1 MSGNIFNKQ
10 GFGIPVI
17 IRDGEDY
24 LSLTHM
30 AEDCRYKPKDVIR
43 NFFSSKDNLRYIITW
58 QITEN
63 PDYLT
68 RIACVDD
75 VGGGKFAAPNSDGS
89 KAVELDCPEFDTILA
104 YVDSITNSIKA
115 NKTRIS
121 ADTLVND
128 YGISGLYVKKG
139 GRGGQGVYAHHDI
152 ALHFATWLNP
162 AYGVFVN
169 KDYQRLKSTEL
180 DDMAKRG
187 IKWKFDRRDAATWH
201 RMMKSAVQ
209 SVVVPAMINQVSEE
223 MPELDS
229 MSEENA
235 QQTYDTLVAEAMITL
250 SNCINVAVFGMTAQQ
265 WREENPGKKGNMR
278 DYATEDEL
286 NLVSYLEYQLS
297 QIVAENP
304 LDRNKW
310 SKGALRITKECHK
323 VGINKILSMFRG
335 EQEVTPVEPIS
346 YDARTLTARE
356 SAAARFKEELLT
368 GEIQYDKK
376 DNVFRNSEGFI
387 CLGWKI

>member
-10 GFGIPVI
+10 GFGIPTI
-17 IRDGEDY
+17 IKDGEDY
-24 LSLTHM
+24 LSLTAM
-30 AEDCRYKPKDVIR
+30 CKDCGYKPADAIR
-43 NFFSSKDNLRYIITW
+43 NFFSNRDVLRFVITR
-58 QITEN
+58 QITEDPGYMDMIN
-63 PDYLT
+63 GL
-68 RIACVDD
+68 VD
-75 VGGGKFAAPNSDGS
+75 VGVAQSGDPNGTSEANLVGS
-89 KAVELDCPEFDTILA
+89 SEFNAISG
-104 YVDSITNSIKA
+104 YVDHAVDCIKGIQTKVTA
-115 NKTRIS
+115 EV
-121 ADTLVND
+121 LVSE
-128 YGISGLYVKKG
+128 YGIDCIHIKKG
-139 GRGGQGVYAHHDI
+139 GRSGQGIYAHHDI

-187 IKWKFDRRDAATWH
+187 IKWKFDRRDAAAWH
-201 RMMKSAVQ
+201 RMMKSAVRF
-209 SVVVPAMINQVSEE
+209 VAVPALINQVSEE
-223 MPELDS
+223 MPVLDS

-250 SNCINVAVFGMTAQQ
+250 SNCINVAVFGMTAKE
-265 WREENPGKKGNMR
+265 WKEANPDKKGNMR

-304 LDRNKW
+304 LDRSKW
-310 SKGALRITKECHK
+310 SNGALRITKECHK
-323 VGINKILSMFRG
+323 VGINKVLSMFRG

>member
-24 LSLTHM
+24 LSLTAM
-30 AEDCRYKPKDVIR
+30 CKDCGQKANHTIRSFLSNKDV
-43 NFFSSKDNLRYIITW
+43 LRFIITW
-58 QITEN
+58 QITED
-63 PDYLT
+63 PEYMSTIEGL
-68 RIACVDD
+68 VDVRGVQSD
-75 VGGGKFAAPNSDGS
+75 TPNSSGDDGPLGS
-89 KAVELDCPEFDTILA
+89 PEFNVISRYVGRIVDYIKDTQQ
-104 YVDSITNSIKA
+104 
-115 NKTRIS
+115 KTTAEVLI
-121 ADTLVND
+121 NE
-128 YGISGLYVKKG
+128 YGIDCIYIKKG
-139 GRGGQGVYAHHDI
+139 GRDSGQGIYAHHDI
-152 ALHFATWLNP
+152 ALHFATWLDS

-180 DDMAKRG
+180 DEMAKRG
-187 IKWKFDRRDAATWH
+187 IKWKFDRRDAAAWH
-201 RMMKSAVQ
+201 RMMKSAVR

-223 MPELDS
+223 IPELDS
-229 MSEENA
+229 MSDENA

-286 NLVSYLEYQLS
+286 NLVSYLEYRLS

-304 LDRNKW
+304 LDRSKW

-356 SAAARFKEELLT
+356 SAAARFKEELLA

>member
-24 LSLTHM
+24 LSLTAM
-30 AEDCRYKPKDVIR
+30 CKDCGSKPASMLQ
-43 NFFSSKDNLRYIITW
+43 NFFSNKDVLKFIVTRQII
-58 QITEN
+58 ED
-63 PDYLT
+63 PGYLGT
-68 RIACVDD
+68 IA
-75 VGGGKFAAPNSDGS
+75 GS
-89 KAVELDCPEFDTILA
+89 KEDRVIGSDDPKYATIVN
-104 YVDSITNSIKA
+104 YVDAFVN
-115 NKTRIS
+115 RIRKNREKVS
-121 ADTLVND
+121 AETLINE
-128 YGISGLYVKKG
+128 YGIDCIYIKKG
-139 GRGGQGVYAHHDI
+139 GRDSGQGVYAHHDI

-169 KDYQRLKSTEL
+169 KDYQRLKSAEL
-180 DDMAKRG
+180 DEMAKRD

-201 RMMKSAVQ
+201 RMMKSAVR

-265 WREENPGKKGNMR
+265 WREMNPGKKGNMR

-304 LDRNKW
+304 LDRSKW
-310 SKGALRITKECHK
+310 SKAALRITKECHK